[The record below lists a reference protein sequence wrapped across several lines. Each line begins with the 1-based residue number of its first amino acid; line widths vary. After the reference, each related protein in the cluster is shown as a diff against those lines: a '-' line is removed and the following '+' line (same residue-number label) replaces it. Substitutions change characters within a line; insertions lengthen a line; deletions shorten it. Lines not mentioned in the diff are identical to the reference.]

1 MKKLLYLMLAAAVIG
16 GAVGYYLWNKPHEN
30 MMTAKADAT
39 VDAATMFADFE
50 KDEAAANAKYLGK
63 TVAVTGKV
71 KEASTGADGTTK
83 INLEAGPEAT
93 FGVACTLDPLSKH
106 ARTTFAPGET
116 VTLKGKCI
124 GLNLDVQLDRCVEVK

>member
-1 MKKLLYLMLAAAVIG
+1 MKKLLYLVLAAVVIG

-30 MMTAKADAT
+30 MASAKAEAT
-39 VDAATMFADFE
+39 TDAAAIFAEFE
-50 KDEAAANAKYLGK
+50 KDEASANTKYLGK

-83 INLEAGPEAT
+83 VNLEAGPEAS

-106 ARTTFAPGET
+106 ARTTFAAGET
-116 VTLKGKCI
+116 ITLKGKCI